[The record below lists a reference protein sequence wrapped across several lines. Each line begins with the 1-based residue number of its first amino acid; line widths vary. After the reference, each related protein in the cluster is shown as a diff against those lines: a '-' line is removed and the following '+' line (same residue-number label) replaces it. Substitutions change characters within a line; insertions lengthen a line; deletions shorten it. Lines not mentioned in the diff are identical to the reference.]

1 MTQEQNLQNIQESRL
16 NEFLAGRELNEF
28 EMLEAEDKI
37 ISYILSIGELPKEV
51 ELDSFEIVR
60 IDEALNEFEIKAL
73 ETLMQ
78 DDSNYDL
85 SEKDFFDKYLL
96 LSSKLKSDSVLSQG
110 VKLDFAHIFAA

>member
-1 MTQEQNLQNIQESRL
+1 MQDAQHIQNIQESRL
-16 NEFLAGRELNEF
+16 NVFLTGRELNEF
-28 EMLEAEDKI
+28 EMLEAEEKI
-37 ISYILSIGELPKEV
+37 ISYILSMGELPKEV
-51 ELDSFEIVR
+51 ELDNFEIVR

-85 SEKDFFDKYLL
+85 SDKDFFDKYIL
-96 LSSKLKSDSVLSQG
+96 LSSKLKSDDVLSQC

>member
-1 MTQEQNLQNIQESRL
+1 
-16 NEFLAGRELNEF
+16 
-28 EMLEAEDKI
+28 
-37 ISYILSIGELPKEV
+37 
-51 ELDSFEIVR
+51 
-60 IDEALNEFEIKAL
+60 
-73 ETLMQ
+73 MQ